1 MVKVCDCCARLMA
14 RAVDWDVPQNGPQ
27 LVKYCREEKKFK
39 KSVTTLFAFAIEPCT
54 EATPTPSDEVPHSTE
69 NQTHLKIMKKTILS
83 FASVIIASGLLSTPA
98 KADPMEAADKAYEM
112 AAKYHDL
119 MYYFAPVQ
127 EGYAGH
133 GVTIEFE
140 VNVNRGL
147 DYVFIAAGDKAC
159 KDVNIYVEAEGTRN
173 TIKKDTRPVD
183 NGLAGVGWRSDYN
196 GVVNVGVHF
205 AKATDR
211 CGWTVLAGRRGTLMT
226 PRDNTDTAVPGASTR
241 VDSGSNSGGD
251 FKRE

>member
-1 MVKVCDCCARLMA
+1 MKTSILTSSK
-14 RAVDWDVPQNGPQ
+14 
-27 LVKYCREEKKFK
+27 LVAA
-39 KSVTTLFAFAIEPCT
+39 LGLGAI
-54 EATPTPSDEVPHSTE
+54 
-69 NQTHLKIMKKTILS
+69 LL
-83 FASVIIASGLLSTPA
+83 ASPA

-140 VNVNRGL
+140 VPVSRGL
-147 DYVFIAAGDKAC
+147 DYVFIAAGDKFC
-159 KDVNIYVEAEGTRN
+159 KDINIYVESEGTRN
-173 TIKKDTRPVD
+173 TIKKDVRPVD

-196 GVVNVGVHF
+196 GVVNVVVHF
-205 AKATDR
+205 ARATDR

-226 PRDNTDTAVPGASTR
+226 SPEPNDRAPVGAATRPSTPAAAT
-241 VDSGSNSGGD
+241 GD
-251 FKRE
+251 AFKRE

>member
-1 MVKVCDCCARLMA
+1 MEL
-14 RAVDWDVPQNGPQ
+14 QT
-27 LVKYCREEKKFK
+27 LVKPL
-39 KSVTTLFAFAIEPCT
+39 KSALSQSRLQHYNQIIPMKLFTQSHRHLAILACSAIL
-54 EATPTPSDEVPHSTE
+54 ATIS
-69 NQTHLKIMKKTILS
+69 
-83 FASVIIASGLLSTPA
+83 A

-140 VNVNRGL
+140 VPVARGL
-147 DYVFIAAGDKAC
+147 DYVFIAAGDKYC

-173 TIKKDTRPVD
+173 TIKKDVRPVD
-183 NGLAGVGWRSDYN
+183 NGLAGVGWRSDYT
-196 GVVNVGVHF
+196 GVVNVVVHF
-205 AKATDR
+205 ARATDR
-211 CGWTVLAGRRGTLMT
+211 CGWTVLAGRRGTL
-226 PRDNTDTAVPGASTR
+226 TASPEPNDRTTPGAANRQTAPAATT
-241 VDSGSNSGGD
+241 GE